1 MNFIKPK
8 FWDLKKPNFI
18 SKLLII
24 FTLPF
29 IINNFLLNIRAK
41 KKNHQIKTIC
51 VGNIYLGGTGKTPST
66 IKLYKIFKK
75 LGLKVAVGKKF
86 YNSQLDEIS
95 LLKNETSLITD
106 TNRNNIIDKTLAEKK
121 NLLIFDDG
129 LQDKGISYDVKIVC
143 FDLNL
148 FIGNG
153 QLIPAGPLRE
163 KLDSIKKYDIVF
175 LKGNNN
181 NFENINQ
188 LLIKQNPN
196 IKIFKTFYKPVNLKE
211 FDIKKNYL
219 LFSGIGNPNS
229 FKDILLENNFNVIDN
244 IIFPDHFEYNEKDIQ
259 KIKNRARKL
268 NAQIVTTE
276 KDFVKIK
283 ENDRNNINFLKI
295 DLEIDREENFVNF
308 INSKIND

>member
-283 ENDRNNINFLKI
+283 ENYRNNINFLKI